1 MAKLVCIL
9 EMSKERGVTITVE
22 NAEGKIVQTI
32 TMNGTSLVMKVKD
45 ENNKDEGTSLTQT
58 AEKVTIS
65 CKDFEVIARNSITCT
80 ATKTATHESKDGDT
94 TIKSGAKLVQQ
105 ATGDV
110 KVSGAN
116 VAIAA
121 DSAATLKGTT
131 VEASGTQ
138 SLKLKG
144 TAQAA
149 LEGAQVSVKAD
160 AQLSLESSGMA
171 ALKGKMMTIGGS
183 LIKAG

>member
-9 EMSKERGVTITVE
+9 EMSKERGVTVTVE
-22 NAEGKIVQTI
+22 NADGKIVQTI
-32 TMNGTSLVMKVKD
+32 TMNGTSLVMKVKG
-45 ENNKDEGTSLTQT
+45 EQEETSLTQT

-65 CKDFEVIARNSITCT
+65 CKDFEVVARNSITCT

-94 TIKSGAKLVQQ
+94 TIKSGAKLVHK
-105 ATGDV
+105 AVGDV

-116 VAIAA
+116 VAITA
-121 DSAATLKGTT
+121 DSAATLKGNTI
-131 VEASGTQ
+131 EASGMQ

-171 ALKGKMMTIGGS
+171 ALKGSMTTIGGS